1 MDDLEVYARSDKDL
15 ESLLQIMKDYSN
27 DIGMEFGLD
36 KCARA
41 TLKVGKFFKSS
52 NFTIDV
58 NTTLSNFE

>member
-15 ESLLQIMKDYSN
+15 ESLVQIMKDYSN

-36 KCARA
+36 KCAKA
-41 TLKVGKFFKSS
+41 TLKVRKFFKSS

-58 NTTLSNFE
+58 NTTLSNLE